1 MPMETL
7 PPSQSSSLK
16 PLLSQ
21 GKTLMLFDL
30 SIRGHHPSYIRH
42 LIHYWQIQQLIGQLI
57 VVVSPEFLQEH
68 GEVVAL
74 AAQEPKSTVKFVAI
88 QEAEAA
94 ALRSRKSALNRMIR
108 ALQEWQLLAAYA
120 ARLGA
125 NHCLVMYF
133 DTYQLP
139 LAVQM
144 PVPCPVSSIYFRPTF
159 HYPTFTHA
167 APGWKAQLQQWRE
180 KLVIRQVMRHRQLD
194 TLFSLDPFV
203 VPHLHQLSHRAQAI
217 HLPDP
222 VEVAAPVTTGQV
234 EALRQHLGI
243 DAGRQVL
250 LLFGALTE
258 RKGVFPLLE
267 ALAEL
272 PSGCCQQICLL
283 LVGESKVAAQIDA
296 QLARLRQIQPLQAIA
311 HYQFVP
317 EAAVQVYFHLADLV
331 LAPYQRHVGMSGIL
345 LQAAAAQKP
354 VLSSDYGLMGEM
366 VRRYSLG
373 LAVDSTRPAAIA
385 EGICQF
391 LRSAPATVG
400 DRDRMQTLA
409 EENSAHRFAQVVF
422 EHLYP

>member
-7 PPSQSSSLK
+7 SNPHSSSLK
-16 PLLSQ
+16 PLFYQ

-42 LIHYWQIQQLIGQLI
+42 LINYWQAQELAGELV

-68 GEVVAL
+68 SEVVAL
-74 AAQEPKSTVKFVAI
+74 AVQGHNSTVKFVAI
-88 QEAEAA
+88 QEAEVA
-94 ALRSRKSALNRMIR
+94 ALRSRKSALNRMVR
-108 ALQEWQLLAAYA
+108 ALQEWQLMATYA
-120 ARLGA
+120 ARLA
-125 NHCLVMYF
+125 VSHCLVMYF

-139 LAVQM
+139 LALRM
-144 PVPCPVSSIYFRPTF
+144 PFPCPVSSIYFRPTF
-159 HYPTFTHA
+159 HYPALTHTT
-167 APGWKAQLQQWRE
+167 PNWQEQLQQWRE
-180 KLVIRQVMRHRQLD
+180 KLVMRQVMRHRRLD

-203 VPHLHQLSHRAQAI
+203 IPHLHQLSHQTQAV

-222 VEVAAPVTTGQV
+222 VETAAPVSPSQV
-234 EALRQHLGI
+234 EALRQDLGI
-243 DAGRQVL
+243 EAGRRVL

-267 ALAEL
+267 AIAEL
-272 PSGCCQQICLL
+272 PSEDCQQICLL

-296 QLARLRQIQPLQAIA
+296 RLTRLRQTQPLQAIA

-317 EAAVQVYFHLADLV
+317 EAVVQVYFHLADLV

-366 VRRYSLG
+366 VHRYGLG

-385 EGICQF
+385 EGIRQF
-391 LRSAPATVG
+391 LQAAPGTVG
-400 DRDRMQTLA
+400 DRPRMQVLA
-409 EENSAHRFAQVVF
+409 EENSAHRFAQVIF
-422 EHLYP
+422 ENLCR

>member
-1 MPMETL
+1 METL
-7 PPSQSSSLK
+7 SPSQSSSPKLI
-16 PLLSQ
+16 PRQ

-30 SIRGHHPSYIRH
+30 SIRGHHPSYIQH
-42 LIHYWQIQQLIGQLI
+42 LIGYWQAQELPGRLV

-68 GEVVAL
+68 GEVVAP
-74 AAQEPKSTVKFVAI
+74 AARDPQSTVQFVAI
-88 QEAEAA
+88 QAAEAA
-94 ALRSRKSALNRMIR
+94 ALKSRKSALNRMIR
-108 ALQEWQLLAAYA
+108 AWQEWRLLSSYA
-120 ARLGA
+120 ARLEA
-125 NHCLVMYF
+125 DHCLVMYF

-139 LAVQM
+139 LALQM

-159 HYPTFTHA
+159 HYPALTRTA
-167 APGWKAQLQQWRE
+167 LDWKEQLQHWRE
-180 KLVIRQVMRHRQLD
+180 KLVIRQVMRHRRLE

-203 VPHLHQLSHRAQAI
+203 IPHLHQLSHQTQAV

-222 VEVAAPVTTGQV
+222 VEGAAPVAPSQV
-234 EALRQHLGI
+234 EALRQQLGI
-243 DAGRQVL
+243 EAGRQVL

-272 PSGCCQQICLL
+272 PSDRCQHICLL
-283 LVGESKVAAQIDA
+283 LVGESKISTQIDA
-296 QLARLRQIQPLQAIA
+296 RLSRLRQTQPLQAIA

-366 VRRYSLG
+366 VHRYGLG

-385 EGICQF
+385 AGLCQF
-391 LRSAPATVG
+391 LRAAPGTVG
-400 DRDRMQTLA
+400 DRDRMQALV
-409 EENSAHRFAQVVF
+409 EENSAHHFTQVIF

>member
-1 MPMETL
+1 MPMETP

-16 PLLSQ
+16 PLAGQ
-21 GKTLMLFDL
+21 GRTLMLFDL

-42 LIHYWQIQQLIGQLI
+42 LIQYWQAQELRGRLVI
-57 VVVSPEFLQEH
+57 VVSPEFLQEH
-68 GEVVAL
+68 AEVVAL
-74 AAQEPKSTVKFVAI
+74 AALEPQSTVKFVAI
-88 QEAEAA
+88 QAAEAE

-108 ALQEWQLLAAYA
+108 ALQEWRLLATYA
-120 ARLGA
+120 ARLEA
-125 NHCLVMYF
+125 SHCLVMYF

-139 LAVQM
+139 LALQR
-144 PVPCPVSSIYFRPTF
+144 PFPCPVSSIYFRPTF
-159 HYPTFTHA
+159 HYPTLTRTT
-167 APGWKAQLQQWRE
+167 PNWKEQLQQWRE
-180 KLVIRQVMRHRQLD
+180 KWVMRQVMHHRRLD

-203 VPHLHQLSHRAQAI
+203 IPHLRQLSHQTQAV

-222 VEVAAPVTTGQV
+222 VEVAAPVALSQV

-243 DAGRQVL
+243 EAGRRVL

-272 PSGCCQQICLL
+272 PPDCCQQICLL
-283 LVGESKVAAQIDA
+283 LVGESKIAAQIDA
-296 QLARLRQIQPLQAIA
+296 QLVKLRQAQPLQAIA

-345 LQAAAAQKP
+345 LQAAAARKP
-354 VLSSDYGLMGEM
+354 VLSSDYGLMGAM
-366 VRRYSLG
+366 VHRYGLG
-373 LAVDSTRPAAIA
+373 LAVDATRPAAIA
-385 EGICQF
+385 EGICRF
-391 LRSAPATVG
+391 LRAAPGTVG
-400 DRDRMQTLA
+400 DRDRMQALA

-422 EHLYP
+422 EHLYR